1 MQAQSNVDAKPH
13 GEQLKRLNK
22 QIMVLQGQLLD
33 EGTSDGVRVQL
44 KKQSDAYVS
53 MMHCVCV
60 D

>member
-1 MQAQSNVDAKPH
+1 MQAH

-33 EGTSDGVRVQL
+33 EGTSDDMRVQL
-44 KKQSDAYVS
+44 KKQSDEYVS
-53 MMHCVCV
+53 MMHCICV